1 MTSPLLVNDP
11 AVRAEVSAA
20 FDRYEKALTGNDV
33 AVLDELFLDHPATV
47 RFGAGEELFGYD
59 EIASFRRARAAAGLD
74 RRLERVEI
82 VTFGGSFAVV
92 SATFR
97 PRRRTRPRQAVA
109 GLGTHPGRLARR
121 GRARLPARLGQTGCP
136 CGRLSRGYSGRR
148 CRGRNVALTSSR
160 WW

>member
-1 MTSPLLVNDP
+1 MTPPLPVNDP

-59 EIASFRRARAAAGLD
+59 EIASFRRARPATGLD
-74 RRLERVEI
+74 RRLERVEV

-92 SATFR
+92 SATFTR
-97 PRRRTRPRQAVA
+97 DGVPGLGRQSQAWVRTPDGWRVA
-109 GLGTHPGRLARR
+109 GAHVSRR
-121 GRARLPARLGQTGCP
+121 G
-136 CGRLSRGYSGRR
+136 
-148 CRGRNVALTSSR
+148 
-160 WW
+160 